1 MKKIFAFLFCFL
13 LLVCGCT
20 KKPPEQTSQ
29 TVPQKQ
35 ENPLRY
41 VDVLPGYT
49 GKPYTVIN
57 DNIPF
62 FTQEDIKNAGTKSFE
77 HYSDLDK
84 LARCGPAIANIGKD
98 IMPTEK
104 RGPIGMVK
112 PTGWHIIK
120 FDFVDGKYLYN
131 RCHLIGFQLAGE
143 NANPKN
149 LITGTR
155 YLNVVGMLPFE
166 NKVTE
171 YVKRTN
177 HHVLY
182 RVTPIFQGQ
191 NLLAHGVLMEARSI
205 EDNDILF
212 NVFVHNVQPGVVIN
226 YKTGEAKG
234 IKDENN
240 ASQKAIEKSIERHR
254 KKVKK
259 Q

>member
-1 MKKIFAFLFCFL
+1 MKKIFALLFCFL

-240 ASQKAIEKSIERHR
+240 ANQKAIEKSIERHR